1 MIKYYKGQH
10 IIHLTDAVIEQQRKQ
25 SAKQRILVDPSKLKW
40 KPYVLSPIFPGQ
52 CWWLLIYPDPSLV
65 EHNWLLVS
73 SILWTLHSPT

>member
-40 KPYVLSPIFPGQ
+40 KPYVHAPWARIRCLG
-52 CWWLLIYPDPSLV
+52 
-65 EHNWLLVS
+65 
-73 SILWTLHSPT
+73 